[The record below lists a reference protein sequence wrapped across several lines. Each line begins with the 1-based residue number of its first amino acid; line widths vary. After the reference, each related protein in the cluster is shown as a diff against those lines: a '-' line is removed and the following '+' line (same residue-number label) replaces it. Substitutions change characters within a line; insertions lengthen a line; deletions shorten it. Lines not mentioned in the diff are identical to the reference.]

1 MPTGRP
7 PKPIER
13 KKAIGTLRSDRLPNQ
28 PVVMTQP
35 VAPPEPPGDLGSE
48 GLKFWD
54 QVFTAAP
61 WISHRTDFALVAM
74 TAQQFDERDALR
86 KIVSEQPENP
96 RLRSGLRELEKAI
109 TSNLAQMG
117 FTPSDRSRLGFAE
130 IKKESKLD
138 ELRRKAEERER
149 SFNSFDNA

>member
-7 PKPIER
+7 ATPIER
-13 KKAIGTLRSDRLPNQ
+13 KRAIGTLRNDRLPNQ
-28 PVVMTQP
+28 PIAITQP
-35 VAPPEPPGDLGSE
+35 ETPPQPPVDLGGE
-48 GLKFWD
+48 GLKFWE

-61 WISHRTDFALVAM
+61 WISHRTDLALVTM

-86 KIVSEQPENP
+86 TLVSEQPENP

-109 TSNLAQMG
+109 TGNLAQMG

-138 ELRRKAEERER
+138 ELRRKVEERER

>member
-1 MPTGRP
+1 M
-7 PKPIER
+7 
-13 KKAIGTLRSDRLPNQ
+13 PNQ

-35 VAPPEPPGDLGSE
+35 ETPPEPPGDLGGE
-48 GLKFWD
+48 GLRFWE

-61 WISHRTDFALVAM
+61 WISHKTDLALVTM

-86 KIVSEQPENP
+86 TIVYEQPENA

>member
-1 MPTGRP
+1 M
-7 PKPIER
+7 
-13 KKAIGTLRSDRLPNQ
+13 PNQ

-35 VAPPEPPGDLGSE
+35 DTPPAPPEDLGSE

-61 WISHRTDFALVAM
+61 WISHRTDLALVTM
-74 TAQQFDERDALR
+74 TAQQFDEREALR
-86 KIVSEQPENP
+86 TIVSEQQENP

-138 ELRRKAEERER
+138 ELRRKAEERQQT
-149 SFNSFDNA
+149 FNTFDSA